1 MKRSASGSAIK
12 PSTADDGSS
21 LHISATEGYN
31 LINQPIDKDYI
42 CPICFNL
49 IDEAYMTKC
58 GHTFCYKCLK
68 QSVEVTKKCT
78 RCNTLLDSKNDF
90 YPNFLMN
97 KLILKQKKK
106 LETMLSFSKKLKM
119 DSFVSEWQSF
129 LAGAEDGMHLADI
142 DQMLKMLTDKRRRL
156 QHESTEAHNKVLLEF
171 LEEIHKQKQDILE
184 RLRTE
189 LNLVESDI
197 KRVKEAMDTQTDAFV
212 VPNHNEEDNVK
223 KEQLVP
229 KPSTS
234 GGNNDQPCTSDNQ
247 KLDALTEKSPKT
259 KEDKSWLHRT
269 LAKRRCRLNA
279 HLSDLQDCYFN
290 TRLDE
295 IAPTEER
302 HVELL
307 NDFSHK
313 LKRFT
318 QFSDIRSIAK
328 LSYASD
334 VLNQSSI
341 VSSID
346 FDKDCDHFA
355 VAGVTK
361 KIKIYDY
368 EAVIN
373 NSVDGVHCPIVQ
385 MSCNSKISCVS
396 WSHYHKSSLA
406 SSDYEGCVTLWD
418 AFAGQKKREFREH
431 EKRCWSID
439 FNTMDPRILASG
451 SDDAKVKLWSC
462 GVPRSVGVIE
472 AKANVCCVQFN
483 PHIAY
488 NLAFGCADHFVHYY
502 DIRHTKRALDIY
514 KGHKKAV
521 SYAKFVGKEEI
532 VSASTDS
539 ELRLWQAGTTPCIRS
554 FRGHTNDKNFVGLA
568 TNGDYIACGS
578 EDNSLY
584 VYYKGL
590 SSSLLTYKFNVVKS
604 VLNRDINSDDG
615 NEFISAVTW
624 KAGTNILTAANSQG
638 TIQILELV

>member
-1 MKRSASGSAIK
+1 
-12 PSTADDGSS
+12 
-21 LHISATEGYN
+21 
-31 LINQPIDKDYI
+31 
-42 CPICFNL
+42 
-49 IDEAYMTKC
+49 MTKC

-68 QSVEVTKKCT
+68 QSVEVTNKCT

-97 KLILKQKKK
+97 KLISKQKKK
-106 LETMLSFSKKLKM
+106 MHTMLSFSKNMKM
-119 DSFVSEWQSF
+119 DSVVFEWQSF
-129 LAGAEDGMHLADI
+129 LAGAEEDGMHIADI
-142 DQMLKMLTDKRRRL
+142 DQMLKMLQDKRRRL
-156 QHESTEAHNKVLLEF
+156 MHESTEAHNKVLLEF
-171 LEEIHKQKQDILE
+171 LEEIHKQKQDTIE
-184 RLRTE
+184 RLQME
-189 LNLVESDI
+189 LKLVEADI
-197 KRVKEAMDTQTDAFV
+197 KRVKEAIDQNKDTQIDPFL
-212 VPNHNEEDNVK
+212 VPDNNNEDENVK

-234 GGNNDQPCTSDNQ
+234 SGGSSEQQPPSENEQVSSTGDVS
-247 KLDALTEKSPKT
+247 T
-259 KEDKSWLHRT
+259 KVNEDKSWLHRT

-279 HLSDLQDCYFN
+279 HFTDLQDCYFN
-290 TRLDE
+290 TRIDE

-318 QFSDIRSIAK
+318 QFSSIRSIAK

-368 EAVIN
+368 EAVVN

-418 AFAGQKKREFREH
+418 AFAGVKKREFREH

-462 GVPRSVGVIE
+462 GVQRSVGVIE

-502 DIRHTKRALDIY
+502 DIRHTKRALDIF

-539 ELRLWQAGTTPCIRS
+539 ELRLWQAGTTPCVRT

-568 TNGDYIACGS
+568 TNGDYVACGS

-590 SSSLLTYKFNVVKS
+590 SSSLLTYRFNVVKS
-604 VLNRDINSDDG
+604 VLNRDQNSDDG

-624 KAGTNILTAANSQG
+624 KANTNILAAANSQG